1 MSLEGDYFH
10 GVHQYIND
18 MLMEDGQDVPMFH
31 ESAIQTKEKSF
42 NEVLDRE
49 VPSNVCPLNEN
60 IGTCQDKSIKTTL
73 TDAILEN
80 VVDSSQIQNPGEPQS
95 SPTKSYHSNDYVQPR
110 PQSSASSSNNVN
122 YLVQIL
128 MKDDQE
134 VPVFPEFA
142 IQAIEKSLCEALKQ
156 KVNSCDRSHDENTGN
171 CHIQCIKSAS
181 IVAPEKVVEPNQTQ
195 NPGELQSS
203 LNRSYHLN
211 DFVPPILSSS
221 AWLSNNVKPLVQ
233 MLVEDVQEV
242 PVFPESAIQ
251 AIEKSLCDALK
262 QKVCYRLPDENIGNC
277 HTQYINCASTVAPE
291 NVVEPNQT
299 QNPGELQSS
308 FTKSYHLNDFVPS
321 VSPSSASLSNN
332 VNPLVQLANSYLDAS
347 KGKKHSHEESTNTN
361 DCLQETQ
368 SNKKLARYSEEITDL
383 SDMLDK
389 VSLCPDFNTTW
400 KTEESV
406 LQVSKGRFPQDK
418 RRPVVALKRL
428 LNQCVLSIS
437 SGDNL
442 AAKQTLDM
450 IREQFSP
457 HGDGTQRLAHYIATA
472 IEARIHGTGTKLY
485 ADCCLMGTFADTL
498 KAYQSYFTA
507 VPFQRMSN
515 IFANKAIYRQTMGAT
530 KLHIIDF
537 GISYGFQWPC
547 IIQAFSSRPGGSP
560 YLRITGIDFPEPG
573 FLPLKR
579 VEKTGSCLGNYCKR
593 FNIPFEYNCIAKK
606 WDSIELED
614 LKIEEGERLVVNC
627 LYRLRQVP
635 DESAVES
642 GPRNVVLKLIKRINP
657 ELFVVGVLNGTY
669 SSPFFNTRFRDAMS
683 HFATLSDMFEATLAN
698 EDASRLVMEQEMLA
712 KDAINVLAC
721 EGTARV
727 ERPEK
732 YSLWTSRI
740 MKAGFMQTPL
750 PKEILAEVKGKV
762 RLQYNKK
769 FLVREDNRWMLQ
781 GWNGRVLYALSLWT
795 SVQE

>member
-10 GVHQYIND
+10 GVHQYIHD
-18 MLMEDGQDVPMFH
+18 ILMEDGQDMFP
-31 ESAIQTKEKSF
+31 ESAIQAKEKSF
-42 NEVLDRE
+42 SEILDQN
-49 VPSNVCPLNEN
+49 VPSIVCPHTDN
-60 IGTCQDKSIKTTL
+60 IGTCQDKCG
-73 TDAILEN
+73 DAPEN
-80 VVDSSQIQNPGEPQS
+80 VVDSTQIQNPGEPQS
-95 SPTKSYHSNDYVQPR
+95 SPTNLLYSNDLVQPR

-122 YLVQIL
+122 
-128 MKDDQE
+128 
-134 VPVFPEFA
+134 
-142 IQAIEKSLCEALKQ
+142 S
-156 KVNSCDRSHDENTGN
+156 
-171 CHIQCIKSAS
+171 
-181 IVAPEKVVEPNQTQ
+181 
-195 NPGELQSS
+195 
-203 LNRSYHLN
+203 
-211 DFVPPILSSS
+211 
-221 AWLSNNVKPLVQ
+221 LVQ
-233 MLVEDVQEV
+233 MLMEDEQEV
-242 PVFPESAIQ
+242 PMFPESAIQ
-251 AIEKSLCDALK
+251 AIAKSLGEALE
-262 QKVCYRLPDENIGNC
+262 VSSCNRSHDENIGNC
-277 HTQYINCASTVAPE
+277 HTQCINRASTFAPE

-308 FTKSYHLNDFVPS
+308 LTKSYHLNDFVPS
-321 VSPSSASLSNN
+321 ISPSSASLSNN
-332 VNPLVQLANSYLDAS
+332 VNPLVQSENSSLNAS
-347 KGKKHSHEESTNTN
+347 KGKKHSHEESTTTN

-368 SNKKLARYSEEITDL
+368 GNKQLARYSEEITDL

-389 VSLCPDFNTTW
+389 VSLCPDYNTTW

-418 RRPVVALKRL
+418 RRPVVDLKRL
-428 LNQCVLSIS
+428 LNQCVLSVS

-442 AAKQTLDM
+442 AAQQTLDM
-450 IREQFSP
+450 IRKQSSP
-457 HGDGTQRLAHYIATA
+457 HGDGTQRLAHYIAAA

-485 ADCCLMGTFADTL
+485 ADCCMMGTFADTL

-515 IFANKAIYRQTMGAT
+515 IFSNKAIYRQTMGAT

-579 VEKTGSCLGNYCKR
+579 VEKTGSCLSDYCKR

-606 WDSIELED
+606 WDSIQLED
-614 LKIEEGERLVVNC
+614 LKIEEGERVVVNC

-657 ELFVVGVLNGTY
+657 ELFVLGVLNGAY
-669 SSPFFNTRFRDAMS
+669 SSPFFNTRFRDAMT
-683 HFATLSDMFEATLAN
+683 HFSTLSDMFEATLAN
-698 EDASRLVMEQEMLA
+698 EHKSRLVMEQAMLA

-727 ERPEK
+727 ERPER

-740 MKAGFMQTPL
+740 MKAGFIQTPL
-750 PKEILAEVKGKV
+750 PKEILAEVQGKV

-769 FLVREDNRWMLQ
+769 FLVREDNKWMLQ
-781 GWNGRVLYALSLWT
+781 GWNGRVLYALSLWKP
-795 SVQE
+795 VHE